1 MTFLVFD
8 LLFAG
13 LCFYLVVLDA
23 YYLAYWI
30 ASLFYQKGY
39 ESTENV
45 KTSELVVIIPAH
57 NEERVIGN
65 TVRALKGFPC
75 SRIIVIADHCEDG
88 TETVAV
94 QNGAEVWPI
103 WEGAVSTKGIAL
115 AKAFEQLRKEKWDY
129 VMVLDADNH
138 MPETAQRQIPSLL
151 ETGPEVVQLEVRPG
165 NCHKSINTRMITVLY
180 GFLNRVIQ
188 RGRSVFGQNALL
200 CGTGMIFR
208 RDIVLDKVPWKHD
221 LGLVED
227 ISYQQRLTEAGVKIS
242 WVEKAWVDD
251 EKPQSMK
258 AGIVQSSRWLR
269 GRSKPGLQTLKRFRQ
284 NPLRSAA
291 DFWTLMPKPIFL
303 LSALVLLCAPFS
315 SFSWKVPGVITI
327 LPVFLWL
334 MPSCVYGPYRVGPW
348 MVFYPFWQIGTQVS
362 GIIQAVRDRGRGWR
376 HTEHFGQ

>member
-1 MTFLVFD
+1 M
-8 LLFAG
+8 
-13 LCFYLVVLDA
+13 
-23 YYLAYWI
+23 
-30 ASLFYQKGY
+30 
-39 ESTENV
+39 
-45 KTSELVVIIPAH
+45 VIIPAH

-65 TVRALKGFPC
+65 TARALKGFPC
-75 SRIIVIADHCEDG
+75 SRIIVIADHCEDD
-88 TETVAV
+88 TETVAA
-94 QNGAEVWPI
+94 QNGAEVWSI
-103 WEGAVSTKGIAL
+103 REGAVSTKGIAL

-138 MPETAQRQIPSLL
+138 MPKTAQRQIPSLL
-151 ETGPEVVQLEVRPG
+151 KIGLEVVQLEVRPG

-227 ISYQQRLTEAGVKIS
+227 ISYQQKLTEAGVKIS
-242 WVEKAWVDD
+242 WIEKAWVDD

-269 GRSKPGLQTLKRFRQ
+269 GRSKPGLQTLKRFQQ
-284 NPLRSAA
+284 NPLRSAV

-303 LSALVLLCAPFS
+303 LSALVLLYVPFS
-315 SFSWKVPGVITI
+315 SLSWQVPVVITI
-327 LPVFLWL
+327 LPVLLWL
-334 MPSCVYGPYRVGPW
+334 MPSCVYEPYRVGPW